1 MQRQSEPKAVAERYA
16 RRNQAIMDLR
26 YSPLNPEVIMSR
38 QEKERELV
46 RWVKQAGLSPLNS
59 KRLLEVGCGTGSNL
73 IDMIRLGFLPENVVG
88 NELLE
93 ERFIQARYQL
103 PEAVK
108 LLPGDA
114 SAIDILPNSFDVVFQ
129 STVFTSLLDETFQR
143 KLADRM
149 WEWVKPGGGV
159 LWYDFIY
166 NNPYNND
173 VKGVSL
179 SRIRELFPKGR
190 LCYRR
195 VTLAPPISRR
205 VCRVH
210 PELYTLFNSLPFLRT
225 HVLCWIT
232 KSEN

>member
-1 MQRQSEPKAVAERYA
+1 MQSEPMAVAERYA
-16 RRNQAIMDLR
+16 RRNQATMDLR

-38 QEKERELV
+38 QEMEREIV
-46 RWVKQAGLSPLNS
+46 RWVQKSGLSPLNS
-59 KRLLEVGCGTGSNL
+59 KRLLEIGCGIGSNL

-93 ERFIQARYQL
+93 GRFIQARHLL
-103 PEAVK
+103 PEVVQ
-108 LLPGDA
+108 LLQGDA
-114 SAIDILPNSFDVVFQ
+114 SALNISPNSFDVIFQ
-129 STVFTSLLDETFQR
+129 STVFTSLLDEAFQR
-143 KLADRM
+143 KLADKM

-166 NNPYNND
+166 DNPHNND

-190 LCYRR
+190 LSYRR

-205 VCRVH
+205 VCRLH
-210 PELYTLFNSLPFLRT
+210 PGLYTVFNSVPFLRT
-225 HVLCWIT
+225 HVLCWIS
-232 KSEN
+232 KPEN

>member
-1 MQRQSEPKAVAERYA
+1 MKSEPMAVAERYA
-16 RRNQAIMDLR
+16 RRNQATMDLR

-38 QEKERELV
+38 QEMEREIA
-46 RWVKQAGLSPLNS
+46 RWVQQSGLSPLSS
-59 KRLLEVGCGTGSNL
+59 KRLLEIGCGIGNNL
-73 IDMIRLGFLPENVVG
+73 VDMIRLGFLPENVVG

-93 ERFIQARYQL
+93 ERLIKARHLL
-103 PEAVK
+103 PVAVQ

-114 SAIDILPNSFDVVFQ
+114 SNLNISTNSFDVVFQ

-143 KLADRM
+143 KLAEKM

-159 LWYDFIY
+159 LWYDFVY
-166 NNPYNND
+166 DNPHNND
-173 VKGVSL
+173 VRGVTL

-205 VCRVH
+205 VCRLH
-210 PELYTLFNSLPFLRT
+210 PGLYTVFNVLPFFRT